1 MLAFITSIVLM
12 VVTAIFSK
20 RYFIKKL
27 QQRYES
33 SLLKG
38 DKKRS
43 IKLGKLYYHSLDETV
58 RLSKGIVDIDAKIS
72 EDFRAFN
79 NHHFILL

>member
-1 MLAFITSIVLM
+1 MIITITLLAILVVAGIFIKKL
-12 VVTAIFSK
+12 
-20 RYFIKKL
+20 FIKKL
-27 QQRYES
+27 QQRYEN

-38 DKKRS
+38 DEKRS
-43 IKLGKLYYHSLDETV
+43 KKLGKLYYHSLDENV
-58 RLSKGIVDIDAKIS
+58 RKSKGVLDIEAKIS

>member
-1 MLAFITSIVLM
+1 MLVVITSVAIM
-12 VVTAIFSK
+12 VVAGISL
-20 RYFIKKL
+20 KKFLMKNL

-38 DKKRS
+38 DEKRS
-43 IKLGKLYYHSLDETV
+43 TKLGKLYYHSLDEDV
-58 RLSKGIVDIDAKIS
+58 RISKGIVDIEAKIS